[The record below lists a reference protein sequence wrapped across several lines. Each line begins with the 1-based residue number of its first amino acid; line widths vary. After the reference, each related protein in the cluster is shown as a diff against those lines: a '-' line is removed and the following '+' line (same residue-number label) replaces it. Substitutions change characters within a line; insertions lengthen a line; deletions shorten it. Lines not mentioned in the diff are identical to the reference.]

1 MRIRLS
7 MQGTWVGFLVRE
19 GPKCRRATKPMS
31 HEPRAHV
38 LQQESSPQTAMKTQ
52 QSQKQINKI
61 LKYVYKVKDSE
72 KVLDLINLEAIT

>member
-1 MRIRLS
+1 
-7 MQGTWVGFLVRE
+7 
-19 GPKCRRATKPMS
+19 MS

-72 KVLDLINLEAIT
+72 KVLDLINLEDIT